1 MFRPRIRKE
10 KRQRLSSSPAK
21 EVSDYTFIPVS
32 SPKRPSAR
40 DAQPIIFAA
49 DGQKF
54 TQHSRLPLP
63 VGQIGLRDRP
73 KGELENSRMSK
84 SETGQDNGSPSILPL
99 ESAPSR
105 HQQKKLNQVNTWMTS
120 VIPRLIK
127 PYMRLLQETQNLR
140 LESFAFIS
148 WSEYALIFA
157 LAVDIRLL
165 NFVSRLFLKISPNN
179 TAISNTLDE
188 FLQAQGYQMKGEDPL
203 RRRFGS
209 ALQWFNS
216 LLHATTQF
224 VDSIVAVTRDSL
236 NVSDDTL
243 DVQSNESASES
254 HSSEED
260 ESEPRKRTRP
270 DPDSASLPLTRPSE
284 YLRARC
290 PLCFGGS
297 STMSKELSTIV
308 CLDAC
313 FTQKHN
319 KQKYRDPPREHPKT
333 VFIPE
338 DDVVIWEA
346 FVPNAILD
354 ECERSFT
361 AADGSR
367 EKASTQFFDSTALMG
382 LLCCHDRVLW
392 LVNMTTPG
400 ERQHYALALLDMLFK
415 HIPLFWTVGVLYDVA
430 CTLDRSCVKWGFLA
444 DYLDRISFAISVFH
458 AYGHGWVCQCV
469 YHPRKCKGFG
479 LSDGEG
485 CERFWHSISKLIAYL
500 RVCGHHT
507 RLYTLDSQ
515 VQHLDNE
522 GLMGL
527 GKWIARKWHSAE
539 VKRAEGDKD
548 VKESEESP
556 DFLRQQW
563 AAQVAAQTKPPP
575 RQSKNAGKKAVE
587 EAVRLQKVRDSLTER
602 IAKLEDVICDV
613 DADPVDYAGA
623 EDRLPGLKQ
632 QLDSCKSKLSRA
644 ERALGVQ
651 NQLHYRHFANSA
663 YINHRINARALK
675 IRLRERLCARKFE
688 RTRIERAARRQQY
701 NERKIQG
708 QTEDSVKRRDSGIQK
723 LARSY
728 NKHVSDMRELI
739 RLHRAPRHAVAPQP
753 IPTKGLFN
761 LDIDDV
767 IWEDVGLDEDD
778 EEVPPPWMCD
788 DKVKKGIRGILI
800 RDRCDEDFRRL
811 RHELRSM
818 REWMAEE
825 WKVVTE
831 TIELLEENDDP
842 GLLHQLHERREHLLR
857 LCVIWSH
864 ALHSIPSDGRLP
876 AWGPSKDEL
885 TAAERELGAEI
896 LDEGESDVNELVPE
910 ELEWVAG
917 ETDEDEDEFDFDED
931 EDEFDFDEDELDVGL
946 LEHMS
951 AMAVVDTE
959 DSELDDFV

>member
-1 MFRPRIRKE
+1 
-10 KRQRLSSSPAK
+10 
-21 EVSDYTFIPVS
+21 
-32 SPKRPSAR
+32 
-40 DAQPIIFAA
+40 
-49 DGQKF
+49 
-54 TQHSRLPLP
+54 
-63 VGQIGLRDRP
+63 
-73 KGELENSRMSK
+73 
-84 SETGQDNGSPSILPL
+84 
-99 ESAPSR
+99 
-105 HQQKKLNQVNTWMTS
+105 MTS

-140 LESFAFIS
+140 LEVCSA
-148 WSEYALIFA
+148 SEITCTCLNRSTMLSVLVVRFHKLEQIRLNICVCRPVAAQLVGLGLFPCA
-157 LAVDIRLL
+157 PLQPSLAVDIRLL

-297 STMSKELSTIV
+297 STMSKELSAIV

-346 FVPNAILD
+346 FVAEVRPPRPAKDFEDGLKVPNAILD

-382 LLCCHDRVLW
+382 LLCRHDRVLW

-415 HIPLFWTVGVLYDVA
+415 HIPLFWTVGVLYDV
-430 CTLDRSCVKWGFLA
+430 CVKWGFLA

-458 AYGHGWVCQCV
+458 AYGHGWACQCV

-485 CERFWHSISKLIAYL
+485 CERFWLSISKLIAYL

-539 VKRAEGDKD
+539 VKRAEGDRD

-623 EDRLPGLKQ
+623 EDRLLGLKQ

-651 NQLHYRHFANSA
+651 NQLHYRHLANSA

-701 NERKIQG
+701 NGKSSPCWTLQKI
-708 QTEDSVKRRDSGIQK
+708 
-723 LARSY
+723 
-728 NKHVSDMRELI
+728 
-739 RLHRAPRHAVAPQP
+739 
-753 IPTKGLFN
+753 
-761 LDIDDV
+761 
-767 IWEDVGLDEDD
+767 
-778 EEVPPPWMCD
+778 
-788 DKVKKGIRGILI
+788 
-800 RDRCDEDFRRL
+800 
-811 RHELRSM
+811 
-818 REWMAEE
+818 
-825 WKVVTE
+825 
-831 TIELLEENDDP
+831 
-842 GLLHQLHERREHLLR
+842 
-857 LCVIWSH
+857 
-864 ALHSIPSDGRLP
+864 
-876 AWGPSKDEL
+876 
-885 TAAERELGAEI
+885 
-896 LDEGESDVNELVPE
+896 
-910 ELEWVAG
+910 
-917 ETDEDEDEFDFDED
+917 
-931 EDEFDFDEDELDVGL
+931 
-946 LEHMS
+946 
-951 AMAVVDTE
+951 
-959 DSELDDFV
+959 